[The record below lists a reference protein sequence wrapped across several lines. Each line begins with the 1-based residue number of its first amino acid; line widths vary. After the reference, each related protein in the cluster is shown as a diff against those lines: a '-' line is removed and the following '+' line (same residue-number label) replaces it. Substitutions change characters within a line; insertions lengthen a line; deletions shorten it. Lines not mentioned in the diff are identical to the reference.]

1 MKRLW
6 KNWKSALKGGVVGGG
21 GGERVT
27 CMLFH
32 SAVDESVDF
41 VRVAAGEGTAPR
53 SSKEAW
59 ASTMKIRAGTDE
71 RL

>member
-1 MKRLW
+1 
-6 KNWKSALKGGVVGGG
+6 
-21 GGERVT
+21 
-27 CMLFH
+27 MLFH